1 MSEVWKMNKSIVKR
15 YIKADS
21 GRLSAVLEYAS
32 GTRVDIPL
40 NSDGSVKWFDDSKLI
55 KSK

>member
-1 MSEVWKMNKSIVKR
+1 MDKSTVKR

-21 GRLSAVLEYAS
+21 GRLSAVLEYTS
-32 GTRVDIPL
+32 GVRVAIPL
-40 NSDGSVKWFDDSKLI
+40 NSDGSVRWFDDSKLI